1 MTIGN
6 SDMGDDGH
14 MPGANAEGG
23 TDGADPGDPGASAE
37 RVTALRGNPER
48 VLTFTDGVFAIIITI
63 LVLDVRV
70 PENLGEASLAASL
83 EDVAPTLVAWLIS
96 FLITGMYWVWHR
108 DVFVL
113 VRAVNRDVVWLN
125 LLFLVPVA
133 LIPFASS
140 LIGQYDR
147 SPVALRTYG
156 AVLVAASVMR
166 VVLFRYLA
174 GHPELLVQ
182 PLSRAGRRLG
192 SAVAA
197 APLAIYGLAMAL
209 ASVAPA
215 VSLVLYALVPVLY
228 FAVITAL
235 RSRSGDRQD
244 ADDYS

>member
-1 MTIGN
+1 MSAGARAP
-6 SDMGDDGH
+6 GGPDG
-14 MPGANAEGG
+14 
-23 TDGADPGDPGASAE
+23 GDPDSPGPSPGRLE
-37 RVTALRGNPER
+37 ALRRNPER

-70 PENLGEASLAASL
+70 PENLGEAGLAASL
-83 EDVAPTLVAWLIS
+83 EDVGPTLVAWVIS

-156 AVLVAASVMR
+156 AVLVAASLMR
-166 VVLFRYLA
+166 TVLFRYLA

-182 PLSRAGRRLG
+182 PMSGTGRTIG

-197 APLAIYGLAMAL
+197 APVAVYGLAMAV
-209 ASVAPA
+209 ASLSPA
-215 VSLVLYALVPVLY
+215 VSLALYALMPLIY
-228 FAVITAL
+228 FLAITVL
-235 RSRSGDRQD
+235 RSRSGDRRD